1 MKQVLYFT
9 AQWCTACQG
18 MTPIVEQL
26 KKTKVIP
33 VEKIDTDYD
42 VTLTEQYNVTSIPTT
57 VVLEDGKEIKRYSGA
72 LSYEQLNKLING

>member
-42 VTLTEQYNVTSIPTT
+42 VTLTEQYKVTCYEPITRHTIWANSSSIHLYP
-57 VVLEDGKEIKRYSGA
+57 VARPI
-72 LSYEQLNKLING
+72 